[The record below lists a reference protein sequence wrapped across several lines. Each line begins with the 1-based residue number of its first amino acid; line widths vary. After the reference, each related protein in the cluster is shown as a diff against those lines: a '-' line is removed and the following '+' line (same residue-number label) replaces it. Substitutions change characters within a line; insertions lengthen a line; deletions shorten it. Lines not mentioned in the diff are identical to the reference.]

1 MKSNSTFP
9 DMRYDFS
16 YLSKG
21 RLRAYN
27 RMLAELDKESKDVR
41 ELNEDEIEFLAAAG
55 NIHTNQENPTVE

>member
-16 YLSKG
+16 FLSKG

-27 RMLAELDKESKDVR
+27 RMLAELDKEQKDVR
-41 ELNEDEIEFLAAAG
+41 ELNEDEIELLAAAG
-55 NIHTNQENPTVE
+55 NIETTQEKPTVE